1 MSTID
6 KDAFAEAPPP
16 EAKTA
21 TIGWLMT
28 FLALAF
34 VLFQTYTAG
43 FGQFPPLVQRSVH
56 VGLSIGLVYLGVAAV
71 ADNIARRW
79 LMVALAV
86 LVMVACGYLVV
97 EDERITN
104 EIAVEIRPHELVLG
118 VALLAL
124 ILDSARRSTGWILP
138 IMVLGM
144 LAYTLFGNML
154 SGNWGH
160 PGFSLDFMMEQL
172 YLSTEGLWGTVTGLS
187 ASLIAIFIIFG
198 CFLLATGA
206 SDTFMKV
213 ALIVSGRSPGGAA
226 KVANVSSAMFGMI
239 NGAAVANVATV
250 GNFTIPMMRRL
261 GYRPAFAGAVEAT
274 ASSGGQ
280 ITPPVMGA
288 GAFIMAE
295 LLRMPYLAVAAAA
308 VIPSFLFYVCI
319 WASIDVEARRE
330 NMKPVDKAD
339 IPKWRDVLNFREA
352 FPLAATILVMAGAMF
367 TGRSAGLAA
376 FLAIVTNISL
386 YMLLGPWDKAAVLDR
401 LRRLLEGAKMGAR
414 NVISLV
420 SLLVCAQI
428 ILSLIGFTGIGIK
441 LSELILGVGSSQGM
455 ALTVMLVMLVAL
467 VLGMGMPTTA
477 AYLLAAAVCIPPMIA
492 LGLPALSAHFF
503 VFYGAL
509 LSALTPPVCT
519 AVYTAA
525 VITRTDWW
533 PIAVESMKLAVMKFV
548 LPFYFIFRPE
558 ILLSGSTTD
567 IIRVLVVGVIASMLF
582 AVATGGFYRRPISLP
597 LRLVIGAIALSTID
611 PGWATDILALATL
624 IGLWVWHR
632 MPSMARA

>member
-1 MSTID
+1 MIE

-16 EAKTA
+16 AAKSA
-21 TIGWLMT
+21 AIGWLLT
-28 FLALAF
+28 ILALTFVAF
-34 VLFQTYTAG
+34 QIYTAG
-43 FGQFPPLVQRSVH
+43 FGQFPPLIQRSVH
-56 VGLSIGLVYLGVAAV
+56 VGLAIGVVYLGVAGEAELLS
-71 ADNIARRW
+71 RRW
-79 LMVALAV
+79 LMGVLAALALIV
-86 LVMVACGYLVV
+86 CGYLVV
-97 EDERITN
+97 HDERITN
-104 EIAVEIRPHELVLG
+104 EIAVEIRPEEIVLSLILLV
-118 VALLAL
+118 L

-138 IMVLGM
+138 IMVSAMLG
-144 LAYTLFGNML
+144 YTLFGDRL
-154 SGNWGH
+154 AGDWGH
-160 PGFSLDFMMEQL
+160 PGFALDFMMEQL
-172 YLSTEGLWGTVTGLS
+172 YLSTEGIWGTVTGLS

-206 SDTFMKV
+206 SETFMKV

-226 KVANVSSAMFGMI
+226 KVANIASAMFGMI

-295 LLRMPYLAVAAAA
+295 LLRLPYLAVAAAA

-330 NMKPVDKAD
+330 NMKPVDRAD

-352 FPLAATILVMAGAMF
+352 FPLAATILVMAGAMYS
-367 TGRSAGLAA
+367 GRSASLAA
-376 FLAIVTNISL
+376 FLAIVTNVSL
-386 YMLLGPWDKAAVLDR
+386 YLVLGPMDWPSLKDR
-401 LRRLLEGAKMGAR
+401 LRRVLEGAKMGAR
-414 NVISLV
+414 NVVSLV

-428 ILSLIGFTGIGIK
+428 ILSLIGFTGVGIK
-441 LSELILGVGSSQGM
+441 LSELILSVGGTQGM
-455 ALTVMLVMLVAL
+455 AVTVGLVMMVAL
-467 VLGMGMPTTA
+467 ILGMGMPTTA
-477 AYLLAAAVCIPPMIA
+477 AYLLAAAVCIPPMIS
-492 LGLPALSAHFF
+492 LGLQPLSAHFF

-525 VITRTDWW
+525 VITRTPWW
-533 PIAVESMKLAVMKFV
+533 PIAVESMKLAIMKFV

-558 ILLSGSTTD
+558 ILLNGSNFE
-567 IIRVLVVGVIASMLF
+567 IARVLVIGVVASILF
-582 AVATGGFYRRPISLP
+582 AIATGGFYRRPISIP
-597 LRLVIGAIALSTID
+597 VRLLLGAIALSTVD
-611 PGWATDILALATL
+611 PGWLTDIVAIAALL
-624 IGLWVWHR
+624 GVWGWHR
-632 MPSMARA
+632 MPVAAKA

>member
-1 MSTID
+1 MIE

-16 EAKTA
+16 VAKSVA
-21 TIGWLMT
+21 IGWLLT
-28 FLALAF
+28 ILALAF
-34 VLFQTYTAG
+34 VFFQIYTAG

-56 VGLSIGLVYLGVAAV
+56 VGLAIGIVYLGVAGEAEML
-71 ADNIARRW
+71 ARRW
-79 LMVALAV
+79 FLAVLAALAV
-86 LVMVACGYLVV
+86 IACGYLVV
-97 EDERITN
+97 HDDRITN
-104 EIAVEIRPHELVLG
+104 EIAVAIRPEEMVLSLV
-118 VALLAL
+118 LLAL

-138 IMVLGM
+138 VMVLAM
-144 LAYTLFGNML
+144 LAYTLFGDRL
-154 SGNWGH
+154 SGDWGH
-160 PGFSLDFMMEQL
+160 PGFALDFMMEQL

-206 SDTFMKV
+206 SETFMKI

-226 KVANVSSAMFGMI
+226 KVANVASAMFGMI

-295 LLRMPYLAVAAAA
+295 LLRLPYLAVAAAA

-330 NMKPVDKAD
+330 GMKPVDKAD

-352 FPLAATILVMAGAMF
+352 FPLAATILVMAGAMY
-367 TGRSAGLAA
+367 TGRSASLAA
-376 FLAIVTNISL
+376 FLAIATNVSL
-386 YMLLGPWDKAAVLDR
+386 YLLLGPMDWPSLKDR
-401 LRRLLEGAKMGAR
+401 LRRILDGAKMGAR
-414 NVISLV
+414 NVVSLV

-428 ILSLIGFTGIGIK
+428 ILSLIGFTGVGIK
-441 LSELILGVGSSQGM
+441 LSELILSVGGSQGM
-455 ALTVMLVMLVAL
+455 AITVALVMLVAL
-467 VLGMGMPTTA
+467 ILGMGMPTTA

-492 LGLPALSAHFF
+492 LGLPPLSAHFF

-525 VITRTDWW
+525 VITRTPWW
-533 PIAVESMKLAVMKFV
+533 PIAVESMKLAIMKFV

-558 ILLSGSTTD
+558 ILLSGDTFA
-567 IIRVLVVGVIASMLF
+567 ILRMLVVGVVASMLF
-582 AVATGGFYRRPISLP
+582 AVATGGYHRRPVSLP
-597 LRLVIGAIALSTID
+597 VRIVLAAIALSTVH
-611 PGWATDILALATL
+611 PGWFTDVLAVVALL
-624 IGLWVWHR
+624 GLWAWHR
-632 MPSMARA
+632 MPVPARA